1 MATRLEAI
9 EATLRGIWGEA
20 LLLLAPD
27 LPYIANRV
35 LVRYGRTDDSL
46 PALLDRLDSQL
57 FNAVYLATG
66 GRMTAPDGRRIT
78 TEGVRDM
85 ADRLLSLC
93 YRDARPSPVLE
104 DALYDLARTGSFAA
118 MRELLARYELGAEE
132 REQILR
138 VLRENGELD

>member
-9 EATLRGIWGEA
+9 EATLRRSWGDA
-20 LLLLAPD
+20 FLLRAPD
-27 LPYIANRV
+27 LPYVANRV

-57 FNAVYLATG
+57 FNAVYLATE

-78 TEGVRDM
+78 TESVRDT
-85 ADRLLSLC
+85 ADRLLALC

-104 DALYDLARTGSFAA
+104 DALYDLARAGSYAA
-118 MRELLARYELGAEE
+118 MRELAARYELGAEE

-138 VLRENGELD
+138 VLRENGGLD